1 MAQLTIALFIF
12 LGLLLQ
18 TSVFGFLPILG
29 ARPDLLMA
37 LLVFLALYSDDGA
50 WPLRYWFVGL
60 GKDICS
66 AGPPGLY
73 ALTFML
79 VGILIHRMR
88 KDIYRELWSTRI
100 WLVFMGVVVANGSAA
115 LSQALSFGNY
125 RLLEIAA
132 GVFLEAAY
140 SALAAPLFMLMLLFC
155 RFFLRIPKRELSRAI

>member
-1 MAQLTIALFIF
+1 MGLT
-12 LGLLLQ
+12 LQ

-37 LLVFLALYSDDGA
+37 LLIFLALYSHEGT

-79 VGILIHRMR
+79 VGVLVHRMR

-100 WLVFMGVVVANGSAA
+100 WLVFFGVVVANGAAA
-115 LSQALSFGNY
+115 LSQALIFGNY
-125 RLLEIAA
+125 RLLEITA
-132 GVFLEAAY
+132 GVFIEAAY
-140 SALAAPLFMLMLLFC
+140 SALAAPFFMLLMKLC
-155 RFFLRIPKRELSRAI
+155 RFFLRIPKRELGRAI